1 MGWGVGVRRQVIDDS
16 SATDQGRHDSI
27 DRSMEWNPTDCTA
40 RVVMHGQPSLSTQ
53 HSSHCIGWLA
63 RLQASS
69 VAARGERARRRGW
82 RIIPPKKQQPAPNPI
97 STCLANQPTDPTSP

>member
-40 RVVMHGQPSLSTQ
+40 RVVMHGQPSQSTQ
-53 HSSHCIGWLA
+53 HSA
-63 RLQASS
+63 RIALDGLPACRRRPLQPAASERAGEDGASS
-69 VAARGERARRRGW
+69 HRRSSSQH
-82 RIIPPKKQQPAPNPI
+82 PTPFP
-97 STCLANQPTDPTSP
+97 LA